1 MPLHKKCQ
9 ISSKLPFLQLL
20 RDGCQDQNNRRSEW
34 FWFVVFFCSSSISIL
49 NRISISRKISQNKD
63 KDKATRYLWIKMLQQ
78 SIWLRRL
85 IIASRPCPLNGKK
98 FSVNTKFC
106 IHHHHHCH
114 YKHHHHH
121 HHHEESASNVAK
133 FLHPP
138 LRPPKSGKSP
148 LHDFFFFGG
157 GAALLLSHNLKKTE
171 ISGRF
176 LI

>member
-1 MPLHKKCQ
+1 
-9 ISSKLPFLQLL
+9 
-20 RDGCQDQNNRRSEW
+20 
-34 FWFVVFFCSSSISIL
+34 
-49 NRISISRKISQNKD
+49 
-63 KDKATRYLWIKMLQQ
+63 MLQQ

-148 LHDFFFFGG
+148 PLVFFFLGG
-157 GAALLLSHNLKKTE
+157 GMAALLLSHNFKKQKSVGDFLSNLFE
-171 ISGRF
+171 ISKIRDAMIKKF
-176 LI
+176 LLISSLASIVGMSSQH

>member
-1 MPLHKKCQ
+1 
-9 ISSKLPFLQLL
+9 
-20 RDGCQDQNNRRSEW
+20 
-34 FWFVVFFCSSSISIL
+34 
-49 NRISISRKISQNKD
+49 
-63 KDKATRYLWIKMLQQ
+63 MLQQ

-148 LHDFFFFGG
+148 LHDFFFGG
-157 GAALLLSHNLKKTE
+157 GGWRLYFSVTTLKKQKSAGDFLSNLFE
-171 ISGRF
+171 ISKIRDAMIKKF
-176 LI
+176 LLISSLASILGMSSQH